1 MVRSTILR
9 QKEGGLSR
17 MINIISYYEDTI
29 LYSPEKV
36 HPYSVWGRKPQ
47 RGELPPLG
55 LLSPSFSTLL
65 KQDISTLQGLG
76 HFYFALTL
84 SQLFVARTQIFVMS
98 DTHSTTGPEGQ
109 SYPLR
114 VRVKHMNMAFMHPLK
129 KW

>member
-1 MVRSTILR
+1 
-9 QKEGGLSR
+9 

-76 HFYFALTL
+76 HFYFALT
-84 SQLFVARTQIFVMS
+84 SGPITVMS
-98 DTHSTTGPEGQ
+98 LYQKFNAH
-109 SYPLR
+109 
-114 VRVKHMNMAFMHPLK
+114 A
-129 KW
+129 

>member
-1 MVRSTILR
+1 
-9 QKEGGLSR
+9 

-76 HFYFALTL
+76 HFYFALTRKKDNEVRTL
-84 SQLFVARTQIFVMS
+84 NVEGTRFIYHISPLFLIR
-98 DTHSTTGPEGQ
+98 
-109 SYPLR
+109 
-114 VRVKHMNMAFMHPLK
+114 
-129 KW
+129 